1 MIWRKIYIGL
11 AGCLPLLLFSSCID
25 DHFTDCARLSILYY
39 MQQSD
44 GDGAFSDTMSELD
57 MSFYYA
63 GNSRLA
69 YRRFVP
75 EEEMPADHIYRPV
88 LPTERFDHLAI
99 ANFTPSSLAARGKD
113 HRDYRIFHP
122 EGADTI
128 DVIETDVYV
137 ARKQLSVTHKE
148 ELIKVCLAPCVGKVR
163 LHLNYDNAPEVLST
177 ECFVGG
183 IGSGFICYDSL
194 FVHDRKL
201 TMRMRDVGTDG
212 HNLVMYE
219 STSFP
224 SRDRVVAASRNGVGR
239 PLATRCH
246 YKIRRQ
252 VDPHYGEIPIAAPGG
267 RMPRYLRG
275 CESRRGYYDRCL
287 VARCV
292 YQRVARME
300 KGRRY
305 RDRDLVRF
313 LYKRF

>member
-11 AGCLPLLLFSSCID
+11 AGCLSLLLFSSCID

-39 MQQSD
+39 IQQSD

-163 LHLNYDNAPEVLST
+163 LHLNYDNAPGVLST

-201 TMRMRDVGTDG
+201 TMRMRDAGTDE

-224 SRDRVVAASRNGVGR
+224 SRDRVVAASRNGVR
-239 PLATRCH
+239 SEDLWQLDAITKLEDKWIRTTVKFQSPLRAGECLD
-246 YKIRRQ
+246 I
-252 VDPHYGEIPIAAPGG
+252 YGVVNPGG
-267 RMPRYLRG
+267 DITIDALSLDVSISVSL
-275 CESRRGYYDRCL
+275 EWK
-287 VARCV
+287 
-292 YQRVARME
+292 
-300 KGRRY
+300 KG
-305 RDRDLVRF
+305 DDIEIEI
-313 LYKRF
+313 